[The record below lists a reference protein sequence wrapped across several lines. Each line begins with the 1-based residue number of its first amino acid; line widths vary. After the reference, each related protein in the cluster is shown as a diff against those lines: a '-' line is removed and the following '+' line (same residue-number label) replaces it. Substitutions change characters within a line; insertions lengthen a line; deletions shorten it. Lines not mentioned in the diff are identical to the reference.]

1 MSTERKVGFI
11 PSSSVFLR
19 WGNGSCDSSS
29 LTDRSCSSGAESSQ
43 QRATPPVEHLLS
55 NRGEESPAAG
65 GAGAGAGA
73 TPPGARDGSDDAYS
87 KAENGVA
94 RSREESNV
102 SRLL

>member
-1 MSTERKVGFI
+1 MGFI

-19 WGNGSCDSSS
+19 WGNESCDSSS

-65 GAGAGAGA
+65 GAGAGA

-94 RSREESNV
+94 RSRFAAAMTKREESNA